1 MQQLIQKYKAYA
13 IPLVIAIP
21 LLIYFFTS
29 TYSANNELPF
39 EAIPSQISQT
49 IPTEETNPLP
59 NTIFVDVKGAVKM
72 PGVYKLQQGDRLI
85 DAINEAGGYLAE
97 ANANVLNHALKVT
110 DEMVIYVPLI
120 GENIEDFKLFQDIQ
134 SNPTATSVDSSSNK
148 INLNTATEAELT
160 TLPGI
165 GPSKAQAIIDYRET
179 VGRFKVI
186 EDLKNVSGIGDKT
199 YEKLKDQIDV

>member
-1 MQQLIQKYKAYA
+1 MQQLIQKYKAYV